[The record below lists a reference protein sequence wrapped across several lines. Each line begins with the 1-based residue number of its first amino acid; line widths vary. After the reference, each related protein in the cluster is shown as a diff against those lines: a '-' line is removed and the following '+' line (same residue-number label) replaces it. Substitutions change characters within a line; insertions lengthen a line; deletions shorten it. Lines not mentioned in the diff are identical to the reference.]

1 MEFLLFILSVGLGV
15 SGVSKVSYDL
25 KTVKSKERQY
35 YHKKS
40 STFVLV
46 LRNTHNVSAFM
57 NINSSQIPESKTCVY
72 ERYH

>member
-1 MEFLLFILSVGLGV
+1 M

-25 KTVKSKERQY
+25 KLLKVKNDSSLLSQ
-35 YHKKS
+35 KS

-46 LRNTHNVSAFM
+46 LRNTDNASAFM

-72 ERYH
+72 ERYR